1 MTTLVPLPDWN
12 AENWR
17 DWQKMGV
24 ADGYHWHRFI
34 PFYEH
39 PMASRLAKETRA
51 GSEPISQL
59 NMRELSY
66 LWAKDVVDRSIGTT
80 RLGKLARD
88 LVEAR
93 DRHEQNFQALEAGI
107 ADGMAILAFHGAK
120 SAEYPIQL
128 NGDDVELLRLLLS
141 RKGVSMEPVSE
152 VTAEAHL
159 TLNKWTYYLARD
171 EFPADVPVSYLIQA
185 EVLPFLAELSL
196 LVDYQFPAEKLSGY
210 LTAKE
215 QGFHFSAELPHS
227 EEPLKSVLKRA
238 VESGRYSPYLLR
250 LIEEP
255 HVNLVHV
262 LYDYLLWSSYGQTMD
277 PESEK
282 DTFESMIE
290 NTELLSS
297 LYVPENRARL
307 FGLYGT
313 VFPPL

>member
-1 MTTLVPLPDWN
+1 MTSLEPLPDWD

-34 PFYEH
+34 PFYKH

-51 GSEPISQL
+51 VSEPISQL

-66 LWAKDVVDRSIGTT
+66 LWANDVLDRSIGTT

-88 LVEAR
+88 LAEAH
-93 DRHEQNFQALEAGI
+93 DSHEQNLQELEDGI
-107 ADGMAILAFHGAK
+107 AEGMAILAFHGAE
-120 SAEYPIQL
+120 SADCPIQL
-128 NGDDVELLRLLLS
+128 DYGDVELLHQLLS

-152 VTAEAHL
+152 FTAEAHL

-171 EFPADVPVSYLIQA
+171 EFPIDVPVSYLIQA

-196 LVDYQFPAEKLSGY
+196 LVDYQLPAEKMSSY

-215 QGFHFSAELPHS
+215 RGFHFSAELPRS

-262 LYDYLLWSSYGQTMD
+262 LHDYLLWSSYGQTMD

-290 NTELLSS
+290 NVGLLSS
-297 LYVPENRARL
+297 LHGPENRARL

-313 VFPPL
+313 MFPPL